1 MESSDGDETQISD
14 EEELYEFDNLRRN
27 LPHEFSPSKV
37 SITSSKLSEE
47 IVDFTT
53 NQIFPDS
60 DDNINRSPFNRSPN
74 HNDQQV
80 TTEIDNNTD
89 PSAETPQM
97 ELVRAGFEH
106 KMSEVSVTYFREKDL
121 EFIHQIDPKI
131 IKYLQ
136 SWYRSIT
143 EPNIVRLPL

>member
-27 LPHEFSPSKV
+27 LPHEFSHSKV

-47 IVDFTT
+47 IEDFTT

-60 DDNINRSPFNRSPN
+60 DDNIDFNASPN
-74 HNDQQV
+74 QNDQQV
-80 TTEIDNNTD
+80 TTGIDDNTD
-89 PSAETPQM
+89 LSAESPQM

-106 KMSEVSVTYFREKDL
+106 KTRDEVSVTYFREKDL
-121 EFIHQIDPKI
+121 EFIHQINPKI